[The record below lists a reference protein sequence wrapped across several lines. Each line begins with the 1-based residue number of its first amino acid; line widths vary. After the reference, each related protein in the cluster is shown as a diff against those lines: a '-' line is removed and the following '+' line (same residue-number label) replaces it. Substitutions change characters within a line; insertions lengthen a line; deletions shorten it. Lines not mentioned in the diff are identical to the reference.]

1 MLESCSM
8 SSGLTRLLPDIQTTE
23 AFGLQLAAELFQ
35 GSVVALVGELGA
47 GKTLLVRSIA
57 SALGVTNDRL
67 VTSPTFVL
75 VQEYMGRWPVFHF
88 DAYRLRSPSE
98 FFELGIE
105 EYYDAG
111 GVCLIEWADRVEPC
125 LPRDYLRVTLE
136 VLGESSRRVTLK
148 ALGKRYAGLVATMA
162 SASSLS

>member
-1 MLESCSM
+1 M
-8 SSGLTRLLPDIQTTE
+8 SSGLTRHLSNVRSTE
-23 AFGLQLAAELFQ
+23 QFGRQLASELFP

-88 DAYRLRSPSE
+88 DAYRLRSPAE

-105 EYYDAG
+105 EYFGSG

-125 LPRDYLRVTLE
+125 LPGEYLRATLE
-136 VLGESSRRVTLK
+136 VLGQNSRQITLE
-148 ALGKRYAGLVATMA
+148 AFGNRYAGLVATLA
-162 SASSLS
+162 RSQLS

>member
-1 MLESCSM
+1 M
-8 SSGLTRLLPDIQTTE
+8 STALMGLLPNIEATE
-23 AFGLQLAAELFQ
+23 DFGRQLAAVLFR
-35 GSVVALVGELGA
+35 GSVVAMIGELGA

-57 SALGVTNDRL
+57 SALGVKNDRL

-98 FFELGIE
+98 FLDLGIE

-111 GVCLIEWADRVEPC
+111 GVCLIEWADRVERC
-125 LPRDYLRVTLE
+125 LPTDYLRIRLD
-136 VLGESSRRVTLK
+136 VLGETSRRITLEGFGTPYT
-148 ALGKRYAGLVATMA
+148 ALVATLA
-162 SASSLS
+162 RASSLS

>member
-1 MLESCSM
+1 M
-8 SSGLTRLLPDIQTTE
+8 TLLVPNIE
-23 AFGLQLAAELFQ
+23 ATVQFGGQLASELFQ
-35 GSVVALVGELGA
+35 GSVVALIGELGA

-57 SALGVTNDRL
+57 SALGVANDRL

-98 FFELGIE
+98 FFDLGIE

-125 LPRDYLRVTLE
+125 LPRDYLRIRLD
-136 VLGESSRRVTLK
+136 VLGESSRRITLQ
-148 ALGKRYAGLVATMA
+148 GFGEPYVRLVAKLA
-162 SASSLS
+162 SASALS

>member
-1 MLESCSM
+1 MSC
-8 SSGLTRLLPDIQTTE
+8 GLTTLLPDIQATQR
-23 AFGLQLAAELFQ
+23 FGRDLASELFP
-35 GSVVALVGELGA
+35 GSVVALIGQLGA

-75 VQEYMGRWPVFHF
+75 VQEYIGRLPVFHF

-105 EYYDAG
+105 EYYDAK
-111 GVCLIEWADRVEPC
+111 GVCLIEWADRVETC
-125 LPRDYLRVTLE
+125 LPADYLRATLD
-136 VLGESSRRVTLK
+136 VLGQSSRRITLE
-148 ALGKRYAGLVATMA
+148 GQGQRYAGLVATLA
-162 SASSLS
+162 RSPLS

>member
-1 MLESCSM
+1 M
-8 SSGLTRLLPDIQTTE
+8 SSGLTQLLPDVQSTE
-23 AFGLQLAAELFQ
+23 DFGRQLASRLFR
-35 GSVVALVGELGA
+35 GSVVALIGELGA

-57 SALGVTNDRL
+57 SALGVTDDRL

-88 DAYRLRSPSE
+88 DAYRLRSPAE

-111 GVCLIEWADRVEPC
+111 GVCLIEWADRVQPC
-125 LPRDYLRVTLE
+125 LPGEYLRVTLE
-136 VLGESSRRVTLK
+136 VLDQTSRRVTLQG
-148 ALGKRYAGLVATMA
+148 LGARYAELAATLA
-162 SASSLS
+162 SARSLS

>member
-1 MLESCSM
+1 MPGDLF
-8 SSGLTRLLPDIQTTE
+8 RLLPDVQATQS
-23 AFGLQLAAELFQ
+23 FGHQLASEFFR

-57 SALGVTNDRL
+57 SALGVTNERL

-98 FFELGIE
+98 FFDLGIE
-105 EYYDAG
+105 EYYDAQ
-111 GVCLIEWADRVEPC
+111 GVCLIEWADRVEIC
-125 LPRDYLRVTLE
+125 LPREYLRATLE
-136 VLGESSRRVTLK
+136 VLGQNSRRITLK
-148 ALGKRYAGLVATMA
+148 AFGERYAGLVARLA
-162 SASSLS
+162 ARPLS